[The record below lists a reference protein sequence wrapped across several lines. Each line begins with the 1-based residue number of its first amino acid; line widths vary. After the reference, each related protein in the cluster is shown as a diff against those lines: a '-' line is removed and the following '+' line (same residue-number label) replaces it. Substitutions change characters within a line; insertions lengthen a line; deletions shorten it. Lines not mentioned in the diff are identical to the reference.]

1 MTRLWVVVILLSG
14 QTLAAPIDTRVHLGV
29 ASCAAGVC
37 HGKGAQDQQSNVWL
51 NEFRIWSSEDRHA
64 RAYQTLL
71 SDESKTIAAKL
82 GLPSAQ
88 GAKMCLDCHADNVQ
102 TSKRGPKFQI
112 SDGVGCEAC
121 HGGAESWIET
131 HTEPDA
137 THRSNLAQGMLATED
152 INVRAQICLSCHLG
166 TANQFATHQI
176 MGAGHPRLRF
186 ELEAFTQNQPP
197 HFSVDADYRER
208 KGAPSGFEVWRA
220 GQLQAATR
228 YVELLNSPLYPG
240 DGWLPD
246 FAFYDCHACHHSMDD
261 VRWPASHRGQG
272 LLPGSPRLQDQHL
285 LMIRALTEASNTAVV
300 PTLTQLTDNLLQAGQ
315 KGEDAVRGAAS
326 ELAAWLKQQDWL
338 KSGDD
343 RSTATRKAI
352 AELAAQGVLTD
363 FAQAE
368 QAFMGLETLSIHIG
382 DARGLQSR
390 LDELF
395 DTVESDETFSPSKF
409 RAAARR
415 LLNAL

>member
-1 MTRLWVVVILLSG
+1 MSRLWIIGILLSG
-14 QTLAAPIDTRVHLGV
+14 QSLAAPIDTRVHLGV

-37 HGKGAQDQQSNVWL
+37 HGKVVKDPQSNVWL
-51 NEFRIWSSEDRHA
+51 TEYTVWSTDDRHA

-71 SDESKTIAAKL
+71 TDESKTIAAKL

-88 GAKMCLDCHADNVQ
+88 GAKICLDCHADNVQ
-102 TSKRGPKFQI
+102 TSQRGPKFQI

-131 HTEPDA
+131 HTEPAA
-137 THRSNLAQGMLATED
+137 THQANLAEGMLATED
-152 INVRAQICLSCHLG
+152 INVRAQVCLSCHLG
-166 TANQFATHQI
+166 TADQFATHQI

-197 HFSVDADYRER
+197 HFAVDADYRER
-208 KGAPSGFEVWRA
+208 KPAPSGFEVWRA

-240 DGWLPD
+240 EGWLPD

-261 VRWPASHRGQG
+261 KRWPASRRGQG

-285 LMIRALTEASNTAVV
+285 LMIRALAEASNTAAVA
-300 PTLTQLTDNLLQAGQ
+300 TLTQLTDNLLQAGQ
-315 KGEDAVRGAAS
+315 EGPEAVGRAAAG
-326 ELAAWLKQQDWL
+326 LLAWLNQQDWL
-338 KSGDD
+338 KTTDD
-343 RSTATRKAI
+343 SSTATRRAI
-352 AELAAQGVLTD
+352 AELAAQGVLND
-363 FAQAE
+363 FAHAE

-382 DARGLQSR
+382 DATNLQSR

-395 DTVESDETFSPSKF
+395 GTVQQDDAFDPSKF
-409 RAAARR
+409 RQAARR